1 MPLNQVMR
9 IIERLTCARGAN
21 ELLSCLSMGLNAY
34 LACDELLLFVSL
46 NETKNQ
52 CVAALQGDPK
62 TLAPL
67 SDSDFNSALEV
78 KTSIAKGNDR
88 FPFGVLYIGCRFCQ
102 HHGVFCVP
110 LNQNVIKQNIDITG
124 VQSLY
129 PALNLAI
136 VLICQQ
142 QELQKEVYYHTL
154 ALQSSEQKF
163 KAFAQLASDWF
174 WEMDA
179 ELCFTYLS
187 VIEKPTH
194 HHAFGQFLN
203 KTPLQLRSDSE
214 RMQLKKWNQFLNLVK
229 QHNDFINFE
238 FEVEGPDNEAFWV
251 SMSGMAKFDP
261 QGDFIGYMG
270 IGKDINYHKEREQE
284 IKRAKERA
292 EAANVEKSKFLAIM
306 SHEIRTP
313 LNAIIGLLELFEVEN
328 LTSTQQEYLHY
339 IRSSAGLLRNLLTDT
354 LDFSKIESGNID
366 INLELCDVK
375 RLFNSVFIQFQTQ
388 AEAKQLGYEIS
399 FTNEVPEQLLL
410 DPLRLSQILFNLLGN
425 AFKFTQMGSITVA
438 VDFKDNCLQ
447 VSVKDSGKGI
457 DEAEIDSLFLPFT
470 QAGEALDRDQQG
482 VGLGLSIAKRLLN
495 LMGGDITCFS
505 KLMEGTEFVF
515 VLPVNSEVAGQAL
528 ASSTLNAQADVA
540 QLSILVA
547 EDNMANQVL
556 IKALLEKL
564 GHQCTIA
571 NDGLEALNAV
581 QKHDFDLVLM
591 DMMMPNMNGLV
602 AAEAIRVKY
611 SAEQLPIIALT
622 ANVTE
627 DDKKAC
633 QAAGMN
639 GFLSKPLQLDK
650 LKQAITNTVT
660 QA

>member
-9 IIERLTCARGAN
+9 IIESLTCARGVN
-21 ELLSCLSMGLNAY
+21 ELLSCLSMGFNAY
-34 LACDELLLFVSL
+34 LPCDELLLFVPHDNHS
-46 NETKNQ
+46 NQ
-52 CVAALQGDPK
+52 CIGALQADP
-62 TLAPL
+62 TSFSAM
-67 SDSDFNSALEV
+67 SEHDFNHAIER
-78 KTSIAKGNDR
+78 KTVIAQSTSR
-88 FPFGVLYIGCRFCQ
+88 FPKGVLYIGCRFC
-102 HHGVFCVP
+102 HYHGVFCVP
-110 LNQNVIKQNIDITG
+110 LTQANVSQQIDITG
-124 VQSLY
+124 IQSLY

-136 VLICQQ
+136 VLISQQ
-142 QELQKEVYYHTL
+142 QELHKEVFYRTL

-179 ELCFTYLS
+179 DLCFTYLS

-194 HHAFGQFLN
+194 HHAYGDFLN
-203 KTPLQLRSDSE
+203 KTPLQLRSDPE

-229 QHNDFINFE
+229 QHSDFFNFE
-238 FEVEGPDNEAFWV
+238 FEVDGADNEPFWV
-251 SMSGMAKFDP
+251 SMSGMAQFD
-261 QGDFIGYMG
+261 QDNHFIGYMG
-270 IGKDINYHKEREQE
+270 IGKDISYHKEREHE
-284 IKRAKERA
+284 IKQAKERA
-292 EAANVEKSKFLAIM
+292 ESANIEKSKFLAIM

-328 LTSTQQEYLHY
+328 LTATQQEYLHY

-366 INLELCDVK
+366 IKLELCDVK
-375 RLFNSVFIQFQTQ
+375 RLFKSVFIQFQTQ
-388 AEAKQLGYEIS
+388 AEAKQLGYHMQFDES
-399 FTNEVPEQLLL
+399 VPEQLIL

-425 AFKFTQMGSITVA
+425 AFKFTQMGEISVLVA
-438 VDFKDNCLQ
+438 YKNDCLQ
-447 VSVKDSGKGI
+447 VSVKDTGKGI
-457 DEAEIDSLFLPFT
+457 EENEIESLFLPFT
-470 QAGEALDRDQQG
+470 QAGEALDREQQG

-515 VLPVNSEVAGQAL
+515 VLPVKLATQTIAENDGSLKHASNAG
-528 ASSTLNAQADVA
+528 

-556 IKALLEKL
+556 INALLEKL
-564 GHQCTIA
+564 GHRCTIA

-581 QKHDFDLVLM
+581 QKQSFDLVLM

-602 AAEAIRVKY
+602 ATEAIRVKY
-611 SAEQLPIIALT
+611 DATHLPIIALT

-627 DDKKAC
+627 EDKKAC

-650 LKQAITNTVT
+650 LKQAITNIMSSV
-660 QA
+660 